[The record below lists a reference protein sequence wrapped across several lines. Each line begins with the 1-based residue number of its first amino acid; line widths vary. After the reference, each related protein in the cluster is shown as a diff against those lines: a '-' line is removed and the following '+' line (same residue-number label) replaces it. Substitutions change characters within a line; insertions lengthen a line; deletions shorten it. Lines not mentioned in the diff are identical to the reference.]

1 MICNNVIPAIYRSS
15 FNDCE
20 TILKSEIY
28 INLQFIV
35 ITYVYLFLIFKYQ
48 FEYIFLYRDISFCK
62 HDLFYLKIMD
72 YM

>member
-1 MICNNVIPAIYRSS
+1 MISNNVIPAIYRSS

-35 ITYVYLFLIFKYQ
+35 IHAFIF
-48 FEYIFLYRDISFCK
+48 F
-62 HDLFYLKIMD
+62 
-72 YM
+72 